1 MGNRMSDAA
10 KGPDATIA
18 LAEERLSVGTRQVE
32 TGRVRVRVVTDEETV
47 TAEATL
53 FDHGVDIKH
62 VPVGRVVTEVPQVRQ
77 DGETTVI
84 PVLEEILV
92 VEKRLVLIEEIHIRR
107 TTSQTD
113 VEQPVTVR
121 RQRAEILR
129 TAASDKSK
137 EE

>member
-1 MGNRMSDAA
+1 MSDAP
-10 KGPDATIA
+10 KDPDATIA
-18 LAEERLSVGTRQVE
+18 LAEEHLSVGKRQVE

-47 TAEATL
+47 SAQASL

-77 DGETTVI
+77 DGETTII

-92 VEKRLVLIEEIHIRR
+92 VEKRLVLIEEVHIRR

-113 VEQPVTVR
+113 AEQPVTVR

-129 TAASDKSK
+129 TASDRSK

>member
-1 MGNRMSDAA
+1 MSDAA

-47 TAEATL
+47 TAAAAL

-129 TAASDKSK
+129 TAASDRSK